1 MKSFVCGT
9 AICLLLISFQ
19 LLSASSDVKPLSYYD
34 PQVKELLSQM
44 TLEEKIGQ
52 MTQPEQD
59 QVLGNPGDMQ
69 KYFIGSVLSG
79 GNSDPEESNSLR
91 NWTDLY
97 DRIQAEAMKTRLGI
111 PVLYGIDAV
120 HGHSNVLGAVIFP
133 HNIALGCAR
142 DPVLVEKIGRITAE
156 EVRATGIQWTFGPC
170 VAVPQDIRWGR
181 TYEGFSEDP
190 ALVASLGEAT
200 VRGMQGLDLS
210 NSLSVLACAK
220 HYVGDGGTTATMA
233 PRPGMPPG
241 KSPRMWLD
249 QGDMKVDE
257 ATLRRVH
264 LPGYIAAIKAGVGS
278 IMPSFSSWNG
288 VKCSGSKRFL
298 PKFLRRSW
306 VSKDF

>member
-170 VAVPQDIRWGR
+170 VAVPQDIRWAEPMR
-181 TYEGFSEDP
+181 AFRKIRLLWQ
-190 ALVASLGEAT
+190 AW
-200 VRGMQGLDLS
+200 VRQQSAGCRGL
-210 NSLSVLACAK
+210 
-220 HYVGDGGTTATMA
+220 
-233 PRPGMPPG
+233 
-241 KSPRMWLD
+241 
-249 QGDMKVDE
+249 
-257 ATLRRVH
+257 
-264 LPGYIAAIKAGVGS
+264 I
-278 IMPSFSSWNG
+278 
-288 VKCSGSKRFL
+288 
-298 PKFLRRSW
+298 
-306 VSKDF
+306 